1 MDDQR
6 PTSPPAARDVAGAW
20 LICLLFAVLGLGLMT
35 NLHDGMPPAATAAA
49 AASPCPSAS
58 GSACQLSADATA
70 KTAGAIAGLY
80 RLTPSTSPVDI
91 AAAQPAST
99 RLIGRAC
106 SKCRPACRV
115 LPVRDPL
122 AQIDPR
128 LDTDRKAASAYREFD

>member
-1 MDDQR
+1 MADLF
-6 PTSPPAARDVAGAW
+6 AARCARAGADEQSSRRHAAGRYSGRSS
-20 LICLLFAVLGLGLMT
+20 LALPVGLGIRL
-35 NLHDGMPPAATAAA
+35 PAIG
-49 AASPCPSAS
+49 
-58 GSACQLSADATA
+58 GSNGENGWRNSRTVL
-70 KTAGAIAGLY
+70 
-80 RLTPSTSPVDI
+80 PHPVDI